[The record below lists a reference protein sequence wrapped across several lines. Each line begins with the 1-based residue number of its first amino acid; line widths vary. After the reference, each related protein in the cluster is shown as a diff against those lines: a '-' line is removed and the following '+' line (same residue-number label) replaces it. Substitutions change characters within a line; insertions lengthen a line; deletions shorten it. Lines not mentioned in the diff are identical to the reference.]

1 MKAINTT
8 CPECGGTMYEGFL
21 LDITYGSNLP
31 TSWVEEPPEKSFWT
45 GTKVKGKEKLPVQT
59 YRCAACG
66 FLKSYAR
73 AREDGK

>member
-21 LDITYGSNLP
+21 LDITHGANFP
-31 TSWVEEPPEKSFWT
+31 THWVADPPEKSIWT
-45 GTKVKGKEKLPVQT
+45 RTKVRGKEQWPVQT

-73 AREDGK
+73 AREE